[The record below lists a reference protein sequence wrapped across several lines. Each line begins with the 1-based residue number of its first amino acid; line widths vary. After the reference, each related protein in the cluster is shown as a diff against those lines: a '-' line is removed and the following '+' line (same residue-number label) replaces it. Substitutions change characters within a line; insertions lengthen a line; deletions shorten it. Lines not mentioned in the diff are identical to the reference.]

1 MRIQRVPYTGRIQ
14 LVSNEKAEERRA
26 DMPDKCWNIL
36 MRYGKDEV
44 LPLSDLRSIRVQSVA
59 ANVIRALNV
68 GLRLEKG
75 LQGKCAFM

>member
-1 MRIQRVPYTGRIQ
+1 
-14 LVSNEKAEERRA
+14 
-26 DMPDKCWNIL
+26 MPDKCWNIL

-44 LPLSDLRSIRVQSVA
+44 RPLSDLRSIRVQSVA